1 MILELVCDAD
11 LATLNKL
18 IRDHRIDPARII
30 SIILQPAKALAIG
43 DYKPKFRVLYYAA
56 D

>member
-30 SIILQPAKALAIG
+30 SIILQPEKLMAVG
-43 DYKPKFRVLYYAA
+43 DYKAKYRVLYYEA
-56 D
+56 